1 MSTSRRR
8 GVFSLGKYRFPVVG
22 TSTRHLSQLVQP
34 ASSSQQQQ
42 QQQLLDSSSGGGGSS
57 KAVKYTPCSR
67 QESQL
72 DNDELEEIAVVS
84 VSGVE
89 SGQLTYGTAGTSMV
103 NGPRV
108 VPGQFVLHHFHLI
121 STSFRRIP
129 SAGILPEQAVYL
141 PFICVLRFY
150 NPRRIAK
157 DNATTATVRLD
168 AQSQVGCLLN
178 MHT

>member
-1 MSTSRRR
+1 MPMSTSRRR

-42 QQQLLDSSSGGGGSS
+42 QQQLLDSSSGGGGGS

-108 VPGQFVLHHFHLI
+108 VPGEWVFHHFRLI
-121 STSFRRIP
+121 PSGRNSFRNRP
-129 SAGILPEQAVYL
+129 LTCVNVLQSAPLSPTITQPTG
-141 PFICVLRFY
+141 R
-150 NPRRIAK
+150 
-157 DNATTATVRLD
+157 
-168 AQSQVGCLLN
+168 
-178 MHT
+178 

>member
-1 MSTSRRR
+1 MPMSTSRRR

-108 VPGQFVLHHFHLI
+108 VPGECFHHFHLI
-121 STSFRRIP
+121 CTSTGSAVP

-141 PFICVLRFY
+141 LFICV
-150 NPRRIAK
+150 
-157 DNATTATVRLD
+157 T
-168 AQSQVGCLLN
+168 G
-178 MHT
+178 